1 MPVPAQQNFTVI
13 ILFGLP
19 GVGKYTVAQKLAERL
34 KLPNWHNHASL
45 DAVTPLFAHATQPY
59 CRLRNM
65 IWLHAFRLAAAQQLS
80 FIHTFCTEK
89 SVPTNFH
96 ERLRRIILKA
106 GGQVHYIQLHCPEP
120 ILEERLANKDR
131 ARFRK
136 LRDVQTYQRL
146 KQQGFFHFDMPIV
159 PLIKIDTARLEPD
172 ASVECICQALARE
185 NPILFGKTTTPSKC

>member
-1 MPVPAQQNFTVI
+1 MPTSKQKTFTVL
-13 ILFGLP
+13 ILYGLP

-96 ERLRRIILKA
+96 ERLRRIILTA
-106 GGQVHYIQLHCPEP
+106 GGQVHYIQLLCPEP

-146 KQQGFFHFDMPIV
+146 KQQGFFHFDMPAA
-159 PLIKIDTARLEPD
+159 PLISIDTARLEPD
-172 ASVECICQALARE
+172 VSVECICEALARE
-185 NPILFGKTTTPSKC
+185 NPAWHEKLEQPSEY